1 MIDLFGAPIPGQSL
15 TTEPKNAPYENPP
28 EIVDPEEAL
37 MFHLDRLS
45 DPDRMEAILM
55 LLENDAPV
63 SILADNILRNAV
75 AGGMHTVDVS
85 LIIKKPV
92 EEWIAGTA
100 KEVGVPFLT
109 GYEKEDGRLAREKHA
124 ELLAL
129 RSVPKDVMEITQA
142 DKKQAMALSDE
153 QQGSGMPD
161 QEQQEQPKEQ
171 QQEPMAMEQQPQ
183 EEQAPVARGLM
194 ARV

>member
-15 TTEPKNAPYENPP
+15 TREPKNAPYESPP

-37 MFHLDRLS
+37 MVHLDRLA
-45 DPDRMEAILM
+45 DADRMESILM

-63 SILADNILRNAV
+63 TIVADNILRGAV
-75 AGGMHTVDVS
+75 AAGIHGVDVS
-85 LIIKKPV
+85 LIIKKPI

-109 GYEKEDGRLAREKHA
+109 GYEDEGGRAAREKHA
-124 ELLAL
+124 ELMAL

-142 DKKQAMALSDE
+142 DKKQAMALADE
-153 QQGSGMPD
+153 QQGSEMPD
-161 QEQQEQPKEQ
+161 QEQQEQPQEQ

-183 EEQAPVARGLM
+183 EEQAPSAKGLM